1 MQRIPI
7 SLARPG
13 MLLAKDLVRPE
24 NPSGPAICGK
34 GMELTDSL
42 IERLRKMGIQSLTVQ
57 GHPVWMEGDKTL
69 EQLLQ
74 KLDHRFSHS
83 DQDPLTSC
91 LKNVYRRYLTS
102 SMGEPCGRTE
112 G

>member
-7 SLARPG
+7 SLAKPG

-24 NPSGPAICGK
+24 NPAGPAICGK

-42 IERLRKMGIQSLTVQ
+42 LERLRNMGIQSLTVQ

-74 KLDHRFSHS
+74 ELEYRFSHV

-91 LKNVYRRYLTS
+91 LKNVYRTYLIS
-102 SMGEPCGRTE
+102 SMGE
-112 G
+112 

>member
-7 SLARPG
+7 SLAKPG

-24 NPSGPAICGK
+24 NPAGPAICGK

-42 IERLRKMGIQSLTVQ
+42 LERLRNMGIQSLTVQ
-57 GHPVWMEGDKTL
+57 GHPVWMDGDKTL

-74 KLDHRFSHS
+74 ELDHRFSHV

-91 LKNVYRRYLTS
+91 LKDVYRKYLIS
-102 SMGEPCGRTE
+102 SRGE
-112 G
+112 

>member
-13 MLLAKDLVRPE
+13 MMLAKDLVRPE
-24 NPSGPAICGK
+24 NPAGPAICGK

-42 IERLRKMGIQSLTVQ
+42 LERLRNMGIQSITVQ

-69 EQLLQ
+69 EELLQ
-74 KLDHRFSHS
+74 ELDHRFSFA
-83 DQDPLTSC
+83 DRDPLTAR
-91 LKNVYRRYLTS
+91 LKEIYRKYLIS
-102 SMGEPCGRTE
+102 SMGE
-112 G
+112 